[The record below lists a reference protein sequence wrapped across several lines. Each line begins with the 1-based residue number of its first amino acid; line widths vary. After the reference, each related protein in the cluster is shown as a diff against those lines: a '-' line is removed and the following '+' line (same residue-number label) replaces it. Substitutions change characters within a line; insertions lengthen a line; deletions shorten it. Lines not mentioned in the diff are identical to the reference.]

1 MFMTD
6 IRHPRAMRHTAQGLG
21 ARVRGGVWVLVSLML
36 LATLAPAISRARQH
50 GVSPGERGWVEV
62 CTSHGMVWVKPD
74 VDAPNPRM
82 QLAVAHAA
90 LLQQLDA
97 CDLCAL
103 GIDRSTPPPDFSG
116 WGLSLPLPS
125 TVPALAGM
133 GPGRPVQVALRARG
147 PPERT

>member
-1 MFMTD
+1 ML
-6 IRHPRAMRHTAQGLG
+6 INGICRPRAMRHSALGLG
-21 ARVRGGVWVLVSLML
+21 GRARVGVWMLVSLML

-74 VDAPNPRM
+74 ADPLNPRM
-82 QLAVAHAA
+82 QWAA
-90 LLQQLDA
+90 ANAGLLQQLDA

-103 GIDRSTPPPDFSG
+103 GIDRSTTPPDFSG

-133 GPGRPVQVALRARG
+133 GPGRPVLVALRARG

>member
-1 MFMTD
+1 MTD
-6 IRHPRAMRHTAQGLG
+6 ICRPRAMGRTAQRPCGR
-21 ARVRGGVWVLVSLML
+21 ARVGVWMLVSLML

-62 CTSHGMVWVKPD
+62 CTAHGMVWVKPD
-74 VDAPNPRM
+74 AGSFNPRS
-82 QLAVAHAA
+82 QWAAAHAD

-103 GIDRSTPPPDFSG
+103 GIDRSTTLPDFSG

>member
-1 MFMTD
+1 MLLTD
-6 IRHPRAMRHTAQGLG
+6 VRHPCAMRRTAEGAG
-21 ARVRGGVWVLVSLML
+21 ARARVGVWMLVSLML
-36 LATLAPAISRARQH
+36 LATLAPAVSRARQH

-62 CTSHGMVWVKPD
+62 CTAHGMVWVNPD
-74 VDAPNPRM
+74 ADVPNPRM

-103 GIDRSTPPPDFSG
+103 GIDRITTPPDFSG

-133 GPGRPVQVALRARG
+133 GPGRPVLVALRARG